1 MKRKELIIIS
11 ICFIA
16 FLIIGYEKVYAVEPE
31 IETENITEKIVEES
45 EDDEYEVINSRDE
58 PVESNF
64 TSKDYYIE
72 GEDKQNY
79 LVEGGNENAI
89 NLLATEQSTAGG
101 TLTEN
106 TNIEGEEYDMTIPTE
121 EDFDNKDPLELRQFI
136 TFETKSGKEFHII
149 IDHGKDSDNVKMLT
163 EVSEQDLLNLIE
175 AQADIDIELIDT
187 KAEVPT
193 EVSSEEVDYEEPPKE
208 VVTAGP
214 VTKEATE
221 PPIDMSLIIIIAF
234 AVVSGIAGWYFK
246 ILKPKRAAAFED
258 EVDEADYLDD
268 DEEYE
273 DEDYE

>member
-1 MKRKELIIIS
+1 MKRYGLMITMFFIS
-11 ICFIA
+11 
-16 FLIIGYEKVYAVEPE
+16 FLIFGYENVYAVESE
-31 IETENITEKIVEES
+31 NLTEETEEG
-45 EDDEYEVINSRDE
+45 EDYEIISSVDE

-64 TSKDYYIE
+64 TSKDYYVE

-89 NLLATEQSTAGG
+89 NLLATKQSAAGG

-106 TNIEGEEYDMTIPTE
+106 TNIEGEEYDMALPTE

-149 IDHGKDSDNVKMLT
+149 IDHGKDSDNVRMLT

-175 AQADIDIELIDT
+175 AQADIEIELIET
-187 KAEVPT
+187 KSDEA
-193 EVSSEEVDYEEPPKE
+193 SEEVIAEVDTEDIPKAVE
-208 VVTAGP
+208 MVDPEAGETTELP
-214 VTKEATE
+214 V
-221 PPIDMSLIIIIAF
+221 DMSLIIIIAF

-246 ILKPKRAAAFED
+246 IFKTKRTAAFED

-268 DEEYE
+268 DEEYLE
-273 DEDYE
+273 EDYE

>member
-1 MKRKELIIIS
+1 MKRIGHIIAI
-11 ICFIA
+11 F
-16 FLIIGYEKVYAVEPE
+16 FLITFLTVGYETVYAIEAEPE
-31 IETENITEKIVEES
+31 IGKVTEES
-45 EDDEYEVINSRDE
+45 EVENEDYEVISSVDE

-64 TSKDYYIE
+64 TSKDYYLE

-106 TNIEGEEYDMTIPTE
+106 MNIEGAEYDMTLPTE

-149 IDHGKDSDNVKMLT
+149 IDHGKDSDNVRMLT

-175 AQADIDIELIDT
+175 AQADIEIKLIET
-187 KAEVPT
+187 KAEEPN
-193 EVSSEEVDYEEPPKE
+193 EEVIAEAEEIPKE
-208 VVTAGP
+208 VVIVDPLTGE
-214 VTKEATE
+214 TTE
-221 PPIDMSLIIIIAF
+221 PPMNMSLIIIIAF

-246 ILKPKRAAAFED
+246 IFKPRRAAAFEE
-258 EVDEADYLDD
+258 EVDEADYLEDDEAYVDD
-268 DEEYE
+268 DYE
-273 DEDYE
+273 